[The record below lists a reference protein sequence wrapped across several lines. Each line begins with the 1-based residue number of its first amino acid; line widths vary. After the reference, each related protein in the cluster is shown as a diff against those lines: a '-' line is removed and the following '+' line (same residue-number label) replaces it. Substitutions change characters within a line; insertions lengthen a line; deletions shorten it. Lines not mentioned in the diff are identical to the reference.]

1 MNHWMKA
8 EKLGWKSFTVQSMII
23 MGFTVFGL
31 SIFFAYVASPAS
43 FGTFGERFAD
53 LSYRAASTPAVL
65 LIILGMP
72 LLSALLRIGLNQ
84 RSLTLKDEILLV
96 ADVAMIVLVMLLYPA
111 VAQGPLRFVSDQGF
125 GVGVSV
131 QLNMLAYMFVLL
143 SVVVWFFVMMFAHE
157 YMKKEDHNRRFF
169 LFLSLSYT
177 ATLGIFIAGDLL
189 TLFFAYEML
198 TIMTYLLVAH
208 HQSKDSIEAA
218 NEYLFMGILGGFSI
232 FVAMV
237 LIYTETGSFMFDQSY
252 QLLAIP
258 GATPYLI
265 LGLLIIG
272 FGVKAGMFPLHVW
285 LPKAHPVAPS
295 PASSLLSGI
304 MIKVG
309 VFGLLQSLIYFY
321 FPVEVWSDSTGVLG
335 QVLLWIGLV
344 TMALGV
350 VFAIVQ
356 SDIKKLL
363 AYSSV
368 SQIGYIF
375 LGLGLM
381 MILQDKGGVALSGA
395 LYHMVNHALF
405 KSLLFMV
412 AGLIILRTHERNMY
426 KLGGLARHLPITAAI
441 SLIAS
446 LAIAGMPL
454 FNGFVSKTVLHH
466 AITESITYKSNLY
479 MVVDWLF
486 IAISAGTVAY
496 FIKFNYFIFFGPENA
511 MYKDLQVKRRSVYL
525 PMIVMALGLLM
536 IGLFPN
542 FLVETFIQPVALGLP
557 FDASFTVAGLDFNY
571 FAGKE
576 LLLTL
581 GIWAGGFAIFFGL
594 KAKQLLTY
602 SFPDWLHLEF
612 LLLYP
617 ISALM
622 HGLLLLIDS
631 DHETMDK
638 ATYQTYRMSN
648 YKLTFKDH
656 LVVFSDILNQKYEG
670 LIIKSDAFIY
680 TLFLTA
686 VVIVMGVLSFI
697 L

>member
-1 MNHWMKA
+1 MNQWMKP
-8 EKLGWKSFTVQSMII
+8 EKLGWRSFTAQSMII
-23 MGFTVFGL
+23 MAITVLGL
-31 SIFFAYVASPAS
+31 SVFFLYVANPPLFGEASLAFQSLSLRVSESPA
-43 FGTFGERFAD
+43 
-53 LSYRAASTPAVL
+53 L
-65 LIILGMP
+65 LLVILAMP
-72 LLSALLRIGLNQ
+72 LISATLRIVLNE
-84 RSLTLKDEILLV
+84 RSLTLKDEILLL
-96 ADVAMIVLVMLLYPA
+96 ADGIMIGLVMVLFPA
-111 VAQGPLRFVSDQGF
+111 VQA
-125 GVGVSV
+125 GVIRYEFAGGLGLGISL
-131 QLNMLAYMFVLL
+131 QLNMLSYSFMLL
-143 SVVVWFFVMMFAHE
+143 SVVIWFFVMMYAHE

-177 ATLGIFIAGDLL
+177 ATIGIFISGDLL

-208 HQSKDSIEAA
+208 HQSEASIEAA
-218 NEYLFMGILGGFSI
+218 NEYLFMGILGGFAI
-232 FVAMV
+232 FVATV
-237 LIYTETGSFMFDQSY
+237 LIYAETGSLMFNDRFE
-252 QLLAIP
+252 LLALG

-265 LGLLIIG
+265 FGLLVIG

-309 VFGLLQSLIYFY
+309 VFGLLQSLIAFY
-321 FPVEVWSDSTGVLG
+321 FPQGAWAASSLILG
-335 QVLLWIGLV
+335 QVILWVGLI

-350 VFAIVQ
+350 VFALLQ

-381 MILQDKGGVALSGA
+381 MILGDKGGVALSGA
-395 LYHMVNHALF
+395 IYHMINHALF

-412 AGLIILRTHERNMY
+412 AGLVILRTHERNMFE
-426 KLGGLARHLPITAAI
+426 LGGMAKHLPITAVI

-454 FNGFVSKTVLHH
+454 LNGFVSKTVIHH
-466 AITESITYKSNLY
+466 AITEAITYQSAWY

-496 FIKFNYFIFFGPENA
+496 FIKFNYFVFFGPENPRF
-511 MYKDLQVKRRSVYL
+511 KDLKVKRRSVYL
-525 PMIVMALGLLM
+525 PMMVMAVGLLL
-536 IGLFPN
+536 IGVFPD
-542 FLVETFIQPVALGLP
+542 FLVGTFIEPIALGLP
-557 FDASFTVAGLDFNY
+557 FDAAFTQKGLDFNY

-576 LLLTL
+576 LFLTL
-581 GIWAGGFAIFFGL
+581 GIWAGGGVIFL
-594 KAKQLLTY
+594 VMKTRNVLTY
-602 SFPDWLHLEF
+602 QFPDWMHLEF

-622 HGLLLLIDS
+622 HGLLLLIDRK
-631 DHETMDK
+631 HQKMDLE
-638 ATYQTYRMSN
+638 TYRSYAMSN

-656 LVVFSDILNQKYEG
+656 LIAFSDLLNQKYEG

-680 TLFLTA
+680 TLFLTG

>member
-1 MNHWMKA
+1 MNQWIKP
-8 EKLGWKSFTVQSMII
+8 EKLGWRSFTAQSMVI
-23 MGFTVFGL
+23 MAFTLVGL
-31 SIFFAYVASPAS
+31 TLFFTYVANPAS
-43 FGTFGERFAD
+43 WGD
-53 LSYRAASTPAVL
+53 LGVAFEALSHALMASPWT
-65 LIILGMP
+65 LIVILMMP
-72 LLSALLRIGLNQ
+72 LLSALVRILLNH
-84 RSLTLKDEILLV
+84 RSLTLKDDILLI
-96 ADVAMIVLVMLLYPA
+96 ADVVMILLVMLLYPA
-111 VAQGPLRFVSDQGF
+111 VQSGPVRFVFAEGF
-125 GVGVSV
+125 GLGVSL
-131 QLNMLAYMFVLL
+131 QLNMLSYVFVLL
-143 SVVVWFFVMMFAHE
+143 SVIIWFFVMMYAHE

-189 TLFFAYEML
+189 ILFFAYEML

-208 HQSKDSIEAA
+208 HQSEASIEAA
-218 NEYLFMGILGGFSI
+218 NEYLFMGILGGFAI

-237 LIYTETGSFMFDQSY
+237 LIYAETGSFMFEGSY
-252 QLLAIP
+252 ELLALE
-258 GATPYLI
+258 GATPYLT

-321 FPVEVWSDSTGVLG
+321 FPVGAWAASSIVLG
-335 QVLLWIGLV
+335 QTLLWLGLI
-344 TMALGV
+344 TMGLGV
-350 VFAIVQ
+350 VFALLQ

-368 SQIGYIF
+368 SQIGYVF

-395 LYHMVNHALF
+395 IYHMINHALF

-412 AGLIILRTHERNMY
+412 AGLVILRTHERNMFE
-426 KLGGLARHLPITAAI
+426 LGGMARHLPITAVI
-441 SLIAS
+441 SVIAS

-454 FNGFVSKTVLHH
+454 LNGFVSKTVLHH
-466 AITESITYKSNLY
+466 AIIEAITYESGLY
-479 MVVDWLF
+479 VVVDWLF

-496 FIKFNYFIFFGPENA
+496 FIKFNYFVFFGPENPRF
-511 MYKDLQVKRRSVYL
+511 KDLQIKRRSVYL
-525 PMIVMALGLLM
+525 PMMIVALGLLI
-536 IGLFPN
+536 IGVFPD
-542 FLVETFIQPVALGLP
+542 FLVRTFIEPIALALP
-557 FDASFTVAGLDFNY
+557 FDDAFTAYGLDFNY

-581 GIWAGGFAIFFGL
+581 GIWAGGIGVFLAL
-594 KAKQLLTY
+594 KAKKVLTY
-602 SFPDWLHLEF
+602 EFPDWMHLEF
-612 LLLYP
+612 ILLFP

-622 HGLLLLIDS
+622 HGLLLLIDAK
-631 DHETMDK
+631 HQKMDLD
-638 ATYQTYRMSN
+638 TYKSYRMSN

-656 LVVFSDILNQKYEG
+656 LVAFSDILNQKYEG